1 MKVNSEYH
9 LDENQIIQAVVD
21 ATDLPEAVRGHLV
34 ECPQCLENKESF
46 ARQLANLGQLAEQYA
61 PRPQRRIQIPLAD
74 PKGQPKQ
81 TFWSSFS
88 WRNVAAATATVAA
101 VLLIVWGTNVV
112 RNLPQPG
119 TQNLAA
125 EMLEAKQLMTE
136 VNTLVDN
143 ALPPFYLELSGE
155 KGPDDVEEF
164 YQFLIPSV
172 EKT

>member
-1 MKVNSEYH
+1 MKVDSEYH

-21 ATDLPEAVRGHLV
+21 SADLPEAVRDHLT

-46 ARQLANLGQLAEQYA
+46 ARELANLGQLAEQYA
-61 PRPQRRIQIPLAD
+61 PRPQRRIQLPLAD
-74 PKGQPKQ
+74 AKAQPKH

-101 VLLIVWGTNVV
+101 VLLIVWGTNVM
-112 RNLPQPG
+112 RNLSQPG

-125 EMLEAKQLMTE
+125 EMLEAEQLMTE

-143 ALPPFYLELSGE
+143 ALPSFYLELSGE

>member
-1 MKVNSEYH
+1 MKVDYEYH

-21 ATDLPEAVRGHLV
+21 STDLPATVRDHLAD
-34 ECPQCLENKESF
+34 CPQCLENKESF
-46 ARQLANLGQLAEQYA
+46 ARDLANLGQLAQQYA
-61 PRPQRRIQIPLAD
+61 PRPLKRIQLPLAD
-74 PKGQPKQ
+74 PKGQSKQ
-81 TFWSSFS
+81 TFWSWLS
-88 WRNVAAATATVAA
+88 WRNIAAATATVAA

-112 RNLPQPG
+112 RNLSQPG

-125 EMLEAKQLMTE
+125 EMLEAQQLMTE

-143 ALPPFYLELSGE
+143 ALPSFYLELSGE
-155 KGPDDVEEF
+155 KDSHDVEEF